1 MLQAQALSSLK
12 SPIGDSSNSEA
23 ANTAMIPTTSKAG
36 TALPVVPDIGRNS
49 RNASPIPI
57 TP

>member
-1 MLQAQALSSLK
+1 VVID
-12 SPIGDSSNSEA
+12 SPIGDSISSETA
-23 ANTAMIPTTSKAG
+23 DTAMMPTTSSAG

-49 RNASPIPI
+49 RNANPIPI